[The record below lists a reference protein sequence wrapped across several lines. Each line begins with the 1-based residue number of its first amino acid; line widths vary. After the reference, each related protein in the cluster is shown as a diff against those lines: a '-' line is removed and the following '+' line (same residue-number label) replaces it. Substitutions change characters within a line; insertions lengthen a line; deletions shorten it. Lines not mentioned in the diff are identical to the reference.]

1 MSEPVQKKSIPLYV
15 GVSFVAG
22 GAVGAG
28 MFSLPIASSGMWFGW
43 AAALLL
49 FSWFCLCS
57 SALMLLETNLN
68 FKAGE
73 SFDTFVRDTIGNKW
87 NIINGVTMAFTL
99 YTVTYAYVSGGG
111 SIVNQTL
118 ESGLG
123 ITLPPIVAGL
133 GFALVLS
140 FFVWYST
147 GLAGRITSVL
157 VISMIITFFIS
168 VGTLAPIIELPVL
181 LDFEFGYG
189 VYLWAAVPYFMA
201 SYAFHSAVPS
211 LVKYYGVD
219 DVASSKKSIIYG
231 SLIAFVVYL
240 LWILVTQG
248 NIARMDFIPII
259 ENGGNV
265 GDLIATLSS
274 TANSPTITVLVNAFA
289 NFAVVSSFFGVT
301 IGLFDYIADKFKFG
315 NDRMGRFKTALITFI
330 PPTIGGVFF
339 PNGFLYAIGL
349 VGLFATV
356 MATFIPALCVRASRK
371 KYGSKRFLAWG
382 GDKLVYLV
390 LAYGIAV
397 IICYFLS
404 AFGWL
409 PKFG

>member
-1 MSEPVQKKSIPLYV
+1 MSEPIQKKSIPLYV

-43 AAALLL
+43 AALLL
-49 FSWFCLCS
+49 AFSWFCLCS

-87 NIINGVTMAFTL
+87 NIINGITMAFTL

-111 SIVNQTL
+111 SIVNQSL

-123 ITLPPIVAGL
+123 ITLPPIIAGL
-133 GFALVLS
+133 SFAFFLS

-147 GLAGRITSVL
+147 GVAGRLTSVL

-168 VGTLAPIIELPVL
+168 VGTLAPIIKLPVL
-181 LDFEFGYG
+181 LDFEFGYSI
-189 VYLWAAVPYFMA
+189 YLWAAVPYFMA
-201 SYAFHSAVPS
+201 SFAFHSAVPS

-219 DVASSKKSIIYG
+219 DFQSSKKSIIYG
-231 SLIAFVVYL
+231 SLIALSVYF

-248 NIARMDFIPII
+248 NIARADFIPIL

-265 GDLIATLSS
+265 GDLIATLSN

-315 NDRMGRFKTALITFI
+315 NDRIGRLKTASITFI

-339 PNGFLYAIGL
+339 PDGFLYAIGL

-356 MATFIPALCVRASRK
+356 MATFIPALCVKASRK
-371 KYGSKRFLAWG
+371 KYGSDRFLAWG

-390 LAYGIAV
+390 LGYGIAV
-397 IICYFLS
+397 IICYFLG
-404 AFGWL
+404 AFGLL
-409 PKFG
+409 PKFS

>member
-1 MSEPVQKKSIPLYV
+1 MSVSTSRKPIPLYV
-15 GVSFVAG
+15 GISFVAG

-28 MFSLPIASSGMWFGW
+28 MFSIPIVSSGMWFGW
-43 AAALLL
+43 AAALLI
-49 FSWFCLCS
+49 FSWFCLCH

-73 SFDTFVRDTIGNKW
+73 SFDTFVKATIGNGW
-87 NIINGVTMAFTL
+87 NNLNGLTMVFTL

-118 ESGLG
+118 DSGLG

-133 GFALVLS
+133 SFAIVLS

-157 VISMIITFFIS
+157 VISMVITFFIS
-168 VGTLAPIIELPVL
+168 VGNLAPLIELPILV
-181 LDFEFGYG
+181 DAEIGYG
-189 VYLWAAVPYFMA
+189 IYIFAAIPYFMA

-219 DVASSKKSIIYG
+219 DVRKSRLSIVYG
-231 SLIAFVVYL
+231 SLIALTIYL

-248 NIARMDFIPII
+248 NIARDDFVPIL
-259 ENGGNV
+259 ENGGNT
-265 GDLIATLSS
+265 GDLIAALSE
-274 TANSPTITVLVNAFA
+274 TANSSTMTALINAFA
-289 NFAVVSSFFGVT
+289 NFALISSFFGVT
-301 IGLFDYIADKFKFG
+301 IGLFDFIADKFKFG
-315 NDRMGRFKTALITFI
+315 NDRMGRFKTALITFV

-339 PNGFLYAIGL
+339 PNGFIYAIGL

-356 MATFIPALCVRASRK
+356 MSTFVPALCVRASRK
-371 KYGSKRFLAWG
+371 KYGSERFLVWG
-382 GDKLVYLV
+382 GNKLIYLV
-390 LAYGIAV
+390 LAYGTTV
-397 IICYFLS
+397 VICYFLGVVGLLPT
-404 AFGWL
+404 FG
-409 PKFG
+409 

>member
-1 MSEPVQKKSIPLYV
+1 MTKTASKKSIPLYV

-28 MFSLPIASSGMWFGW
+28 MFSIPIVSSGMWFGW
-43 AAALLL
+43 AAALLI

-73 SFDTFVRDTIGNKW
+73 SFDTFVRATIGNGW
-87 NIINGVTMAFTL
+87 NNINGLTMVFTL

-118 ESGLG
+118 DSGLG
-123 ITLPPIVAGL
+123 ITLPPIIAGL
-133 GFALVLS
+133 SFALVLS

-157 VISMIITFFIS
+157 VISMVITFFIS
-168 VGTLAPIIELPVL
+168 VGSLAPLIELPIL
-181 LDFEFGYG
+181 ADAEIGYG
-189 VYLWAAVPYFMA
+189 IYVFAAIPYFMA

-211 LVKYYGVD
+211 LVKYYGVG
-219 DVASSKKSIIYG
+219 DVRKSRLSIIYG
-231 SLIAFVVYL
+231 SLIALTVYL
-240 LWILVTQG
+240 LWLLVTQG
-248 NIARMDFIPII
+248 NIARDDFIPIL
-259 ENGGNV
+259 ENGGNT
-265 GDLIATLSS
+265 GDLIAALSA
-274 TANSPTITVLVNAFA
+274 TANSSTMTALISAFA
-289 NFAVVSSFFGVT
+289 NFALISSFFGVT
-301 IGLFDYIADKFKFG
+301 IGLFDFIADKFKFG

-339 PNGFLYAIGL
+339 PNGFIYAIGL

-356 MATFIPALCVRASRK
+356 MATFVPALCVRASRK
-371 KYGSKRFLAWG
+371 KFGSERFLAWG
-382 GDKLVYLV
+382 GNRMIYLV
-390 LAYGIAV
+390 LAYGTTV
-397 IICYFLS
+397 VICYFLGVLS
-404 AFGWL
+404 LL